1 MRILDTK
8 QQQLNSTKR
17 ASQTMEQQVKQ
28 LKHEA
33 HVLRKQLDSAQ
44 TLHRTEAE
52 LKLWQEQRV
61 KILQESLATRRDKEK
76 RQLEHDLH
84 QIVTLMNRL
93 ACSHELLSRMY
104 EVECIQLAKELAEE
118 NGIVPEHSAQMQ
130 RKKEELVAFAASAL
144 EQLQELTAAVDSSVD
159 INMESTVLAC
169 RTKVDDL
176 IRRIR
181 TYSATEAQTNS
192 WYHTYTH
199 AAAAACIFTSSQI
212 LTHTYIHT
220 CAYLY
225 SYTIF
230 WLLKVLKKHNN
241 TYCSL

>member
-17 ASQTMEQQVKQ
+17 ASQTMEQLVKQ

-192 WYHTYTH
+192 
-199 AAAAACIFTSSQI
+199 
-212 LTHTYIHT
+212 
-220 CAYLY
+220 
-225 SYTIF
+225 
-230 WLLKVLKKHNN
+230 
-241 TYCSL
+241 